1 MGGFFGFHD
10 SSKDEDA
17 NRAAFIRSSQ
27 NTQALKYATQ
37 VFLLATAVTTF
48 AVTVKRL
55 LKD

>member
-1 MGGFFGFHD
+1 MGDFFGFHD